1 MGPQEHGFTYLDLQR
16 TPTRT
21 GRLRGWILSAK
32 DLNDVAGMPTTLG
45 NAKRTYYPAVSE
57 PFIAK
62 LEKQGAIFIGKSSTP
77 ELGLRVDTEPVD
89 LPHPDNPLYPG
100 RTPGGSSGGAAVQ
113 VARGLVRA
121 AQASDGGGSI
131 RVPAAA
137 CGVVGFKP
145 AGDELGV
152 QGFITRTVADNAFL
166 HGHRMITPRARIV
179 SQALVGAEGP
189 LANGPGELLDDRQRD
204 VGIEQRPADVPDRAV
219 DVGLGEA
226 PLAAKVL
233 EGRGQAVG
241 QGGEHRDRVAVGVL
255 PPRGRPPDVA
265 GTATV
270 PGDLASTPDRRGR
283 APAVDRRARR
293 GGAGQPRSGPSAATM
308 RSPRSAAEAPG
319 ASARPSA
326 PVTTRVSHA

>member
-1 MGPQEHGFTYLDLQR
+1 MTHD
-16 TPTRT
+16 
-21 GRLRGWILSAK
+21 
-32 DLNDVAGMPTTLG
+32 
-45 NAKRTYYPAVSE
+45 
-57 PFIAK
+57 
-62 LEKQGAIFIGKSSTP
+62 
-77 ELGLRVDTEPVD
+77 
-89 LPHPDNPLYPG
+89 
-100 RTPGGSSGGAAVQ
+100 
-113 VARGLVRA
+113 
-121 AQASDGGGSI
+121 
-131 RVPAAA
+131 
-137 CGVVGFKP
+137 
-145 AGDELGV
+145 
-152 QGFITRTVADNAFL
+152 
-166 HGHRMITPRARIV
+166 TPRARLRFAMPRPVPPGLWRRVPPAIFPPILGAAGLALAWLGGVRAFALPPALAELMAGRAAERLVLGAV
-179 SQALVGAEGP
+179 SAGAGGPPDSDLALATRVALDLETRYGLGAEGP